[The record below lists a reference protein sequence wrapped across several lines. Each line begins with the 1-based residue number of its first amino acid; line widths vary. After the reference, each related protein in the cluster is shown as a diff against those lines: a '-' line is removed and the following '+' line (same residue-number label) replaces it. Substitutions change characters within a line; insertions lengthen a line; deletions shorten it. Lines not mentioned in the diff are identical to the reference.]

1 MARTKQTARGR
12 GGKFSNPP
20 VPVMAGAFGQNS
32 GASPFAGAAA
42 GGGHTG
48 GATATVAPEYGT
60 AFNDLGSDV
69 LGEDGSCSAAGG
81 AAAAAGGAPAAGG
94 GGGDSE
100 SAAGRSPFLAFDFRR
115 GAANWPKGV
124 TMITGLDE
132 MEALAELARNE
143 LLEEIK
149 RQQEEADAAAVPTG
163 TAAAGQSESVKT
175 QGERSAKGKGSR
187 SPAAS
192 GRLGGSGGGG
202 GGAPGSGQG
211 PAVMLLTDS
220 ESSEDEDADKFDEQG
235 HRVVSTTVTAPTR
248 PDADA
253 DGTDGPTLEATAD
266 TAAPAGAVFE
276 ELADGS
282 TALVLRAGCRLQL
295 CVKDLLDDE
304 WKARERNGKTSGEQA
319 KKNKK
324 KQKQKKESLEN
335 RSLGVDGVGAYGN
348 YNYSYDVGGVE
359 PKKKVKQFI
368 GAYTI
373 TMDVKLAEEPPS
385 EGLSLFQARVAY
397 IDPDGNSMA
406 VLASDGE
413 CVVNNAGGVGRLGAY
428 GDVTKAKVEPN
439 RWRRVV
445 ITVKCKGEKD
455 QPDEQQ
461 QQASS
466 GFGALPSATK
476 SQPNNKAK
484 GGMRTYVDSRPCA
497 TVEGDGG
504 EFAAG
509 GRYSIDA
516 DHGLL
521 LFSSTVLA
529 SMPGIAVRYVRVD
542 KACAGEAQVMAD
554 RARDRVISMYNEK
567 REQEIDEQRRGLVL
581 AQLFPKARPIWLA
594 PTLSALFGDAFIEGS
609 TFEGQSAMPWSFAVF
624 NLAVQTMLADQA
636 GLVSTM
642 SGGSAVRS
650 AVADVLY
657 VMRRSAPCFT
667 MMQRLLKAPNDGQL
681 FWFLRKLKKLLAG
694 LGVGES
700 MLAPA
705 FVGGQEILFLIRR
718 KTTGVFR
725 FVVINT
731 DPERG
736 LKHHEVTA
744 NTPGS
749 KLRFRSSMVL
759 DNVPESQ
766 ALDDVFWM
774 AVYNLSLTSDAADT
788 DRFYDILL
796 PFLTGRSVE
805 ESLVEAHSAGEAE
818 QQLGGACGDWR
829 SPQRSNTSYVRC
841 LLEAVNFMLRARDV
855 SSRDSKVVGV
865 AIRAQFVDFIR
876 RDLMHV
882 RPDVNGAK
890 VIEMACSQ
898 LSYATSKLAAAWD
911 DQEEVAK
918 EDVVQPEADQAGAS
932 TGTDTDTDAD
942 GIGARTNRMQ
952 QAVESVRI
960 LVSGISAQVADIL
973 EEAVETP
980 PLLDLT
986 GPRGGEQVLGCT
998 DAAED
1003 DDDPAVVQSYDMLCP
1018 EVEQVPPDPGQ
1029 AIPAPP
1035 YMAVDLT
1042 QVPRRVHTREA
1053 AIDALRTCDRLC
1065 VLIENQKHCIK
1076 NRKFLQA
1083 SFIQHVMTTVVPM
1096 PKPRAV
1102 GDDVRARLKA
1112 EGGRKRRAE
1121 QCRLV
1126 LVARNVLAYRDEE
1139 AAAAAVAAS
1148 EAAELAAKATLAA
1161 DGGGRVNSESADLE
1175 HAKAA
1180 AERDNVSEP
1189 AEAGD
1194 GDDADAFL
1202 GEQRLMRALLDA
1214 AANAA
1219 LECLEDV
1226 SARSA
1231 VFDRRFVPT
1240 ELRAGPGG
1248 ANGESGGVLSAVV
1261 GCVILT
1267 FSDPEA
1273 AKLALEQIKPRSQV
1287 LGIVARPFSA
1297 AGSRFQIVPPSAAE
1311 GACGD
1316 SDGLPQPDLERG
1328 RAEEEAM
1335 AWQAECMWDDDV
1347 SYGLQESLLSTLHR
1361 LMEHFAAA
1369 ALSIPQSRAF
1379 DAACCVVPGCIA
1391 AIADS
1396 IMRRAAI
1403 DHPSAVCTHLFGRT
1417 SKGKQLGVPGYGLS
1431 VGSFATQTATCLVHA
1446 PELVAARTAVLDYFR
1461 SPSQRKLDKI
1471 YDWETGFALRPT
1483 RPTVKYMR
1491 SVLRESANLAAAVEQ
1506 DRGGSGAAG
1515 IIVMLLS
1522 RAPTASCI
1530 HKDFP
1535 EFFAYRDISFWWKY
1549 FLNPDM
1555 SAFPNNPL
1563 QMAMIGS
1570 GTSLPEIP
1578 RMDIQLCWNWVR
1590 SHFHHLSCSV
1600 LLFLVFVSHSVLL
1613 VWRCVEPRMFYFVNP
1628 QNQQERGYQVT
1639 AVGMQAAGALH
1650 CAPNPA
1656 MYIGRPLPIARW
1668 PSTATPSFHVAKPAI
1683 RGEDDIICKC
1693 GTFSFSLFL
1702 QSSRFLQPYLRC
1714 TDRNVMLSDRKN
1726 LPTFADSEVVDT
1738 AGKTVEASLLES
1750 AASKKHHATLLRR
1763 SKATGAR
1770 AAKAQRAALPHKED
1784 GQQSVLSQRD
1794 SELLLCFLTVPYIRM
1809 PLVL

>member
-1 MARTKQTARGR
+1 MTSPSPPPCPAMARTKQAARVR
-12 GGKFSNPP
+12 ASHSARPTHERNPFG
-20 VPVMAGAFGQNS
+20 AG
-32 GASPFAGAAA
+32 GAAA
-42 GGGHTG
+42 GSTMPFGRGGAG
-48 GATATVAPEYGT
+48 GATAAVAPEYGT

-69 LGEDGSCSAAGG
+69 LGEDGSAAGG
-81 AAAAAGGAPAAGG
+81 AAAAGGAPAPGGGGG

-100 SAAGRSPFLAFDFRR
+100 PAAGRSPFLAFDFRR

-124 TMITGLDE
+124 SMITGLDE

-149 RQQEEADAAAVPTG
+149 RQQEEADAAAVPSG
-163 TAAAGQSESVKT
+163 AAASGQSESDSDKT
-175 QGERSAKGKGSR
+175 QAGEHGARGNGGR

-192 GRLGGSGGGG
+192 GRRGGSGGGG
-202 GGAPGSGQG
+202 GGGGAPGPGQG
-211 PAVMLLTDS
+211 PAMMMLTDS
-220 ESSEDEDADKFDEQG
+220 ESSEDEDVDKFDEQG
-235 HRVVSTTVTAPTR
+235 HRVVSTTATATTR

-295 CVKDLLDDE
+295 CVEDLLNDD
-304 WKARERNGKTSGEQA
+304 WKARERNGKTGGEEA
-319 KKNKK
+319 KKK
-324 KQKQKKESLEN
+324 KQKKKTNKEN
-335 RSLGVDGVGAYGN
+335 RGGVDGVGGYGS
-348 YNYSYDVGGVE
+348 YNYYDVGARVE
-359 PKKKVKQFI
+359 EQKKKVKQFI

-397 IDPDGNSMA
+397 VDPDGNSKA
-406 VLASDGE
+406 VLSSDGE
-413 CVVNNAGGVGRLGAY
+413 CVVNAAGGVGRLGAY

-445 ITVKCKGEKD
+445 ITVKCEGEKD
-455 QPDEQQ
+455 QPEEQQ
-461 QQASS
+461 RQQADTR
-466 GFGALPSATK
+466 FGGVQSAGK
-476 SQPNNKAK
+476 SQPSNKAK
-484 GGMRTYVDSRPCA
+484 GGMQTYVDSRPCA
-497 TVEGDGG
+497 TVEGEGG

-521 LFSSTVLA
+521 LFSSTELA

-542 KACAGEAQVMAD
+542 KACAGEAQVKAD

-581 AQLFPKARPIWLA
+581 AQLFPKPRPIWLA

-636 GLVSTM
+636 SLVSIM

-694 LGVGES
+694 LGVGET

-744 NTPGS
+744 DTPGS

-774 AVYNLSLTSDAADT
+774 AVYNLTLTSDPADT

-841 LLEAVNFMLRARDV
+841 LLEAVKFMLRAHDV

-890 VIEMACSQ
+890 VIEVACSQ
-898 LSYATSKLAAAWD
+898 LSYATSKLAGAWD
-911 DQEEVAK
+911 DQDEVAK

-932 TGTDTDTDAD
+932 AGTDTDTDVE
-942 GIGARTNRMQ
+942 GIEARTDRMQ

-973 EEAVETP
+973 DEVVETP
-980 PLLDLT
+980 PILDLA
-986 GPRGGEQVLGCT
+986 GPRGGGEQVLGCT

-1003 DDDPAVVQSYDMLCP
+1003 DDDPAVVQSYDMLSP

-1035 YMAVDLT
+1035 YMAVDLM

-1083 SFIQHVMTTVVPM
+1083 SFIQAVLTTVVPM

-1112 EGGRKRRAE
+1112 ESGRKRRAE

-1126 LVARNVLAYRDEE
+1126 LVARDVLAYRDEE

-1148 EAAELAAKATLAA
+1148 EAAELAAQATLAA
-1161 DGGGRVNSESADLE
+1161 DGGVRATSESADLE
-1175 HAKAA
+1175 HTTAA
-1180 AERDNVSEP
+1180 AERNHVSEP
-1189 AEAGD
+1189 AKAGV

-1226 SARSA
+1226 SERSA

-1240 ELRAGPGG
+1240 ELCASPTG
-1248 ANGESGGVLSAVV
+1248 ANCESGGVLPAVV
-1261 GCVILT
+1261 GCVVLT

-1273 AKLALEQIKPRSQV
+1273 AKLALEQVKPRSQV

-1297 AGSRFQIVPPSAAE
+1297 AGSRFQIAPPSAAE

-1335 AWQAECMWDDDV
+1335 ARQAECLWDEDV

-1369 ALSIPQSRAF
+1369 AMSIPQSRAF

-1446 PELVAARTAVLDYFR
+1446 PELVAARTAVL
-1461 SPSQRKLDKI
+1461 
-1471 YDWETGFALRPT
+1471 
-1483 RPTVKYMR
+1483 
-1491 SVLRESANLAAAVEQ
+1491 
-1506 DRGGSGAAG
+1506 
-1515 IIVMLLS
+1515 
-1522 RAPTASCI
+1522 
-1530 HKDFP
+1530 
-1535 EFFAYRDISFWWKY
+1535 
-1549 FLNPDM
+1549 
-1555 SAFPNNPL
+1555 
-1563 QMAMIGS
+1563 
-1570 GTSLPEIP
+1570 
-1578 RMDIQLCWNWVR
+1578 VR
-1590 SHFHHLSCSV
+1590 SH
-1600 LLFLVFVSHSVLL
+1600 
-1613 VWRCVEPRMFYFVNP
+1613 
-1628 QNQQERGYQVT
+1628 
-1639 AVGMQAAGALH
+1639 
-1650 CAPNPA
+1650 
-1656 MYIGRPLPIARW
+1656 ARTSQH
-1668 PSTATPSFHVAKPAI
+1668 PP
-1683 RGEDDIICKC
+1683 
-1693 GTFSFSLFL
+1693 
-1702 QSSRFLQPYLRC
+1702 
-1714 TDRNVMLSDRKN
+1714 N
-1726 LPTFADSEVVDT
+1726 LP
-1738 AGKTVEASLLES
+1738 K
-1750 AASKKHHATLLRR
+1750 
-1763 SKATGAR
+1763 
-1770 AAKAQRAALPHKED
+1770 
-1784 GQQSVLSQRD
+1784 
-1794 SELLLCFLTVPYIRM
+1794 LCA
-1809 PLVL
+1809 